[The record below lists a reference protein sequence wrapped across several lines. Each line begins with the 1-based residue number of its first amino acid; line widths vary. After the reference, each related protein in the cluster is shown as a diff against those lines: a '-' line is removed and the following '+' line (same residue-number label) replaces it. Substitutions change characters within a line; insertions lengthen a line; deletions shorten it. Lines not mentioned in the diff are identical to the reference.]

1 MIDEITANI
10 TTINEVPLRSE
21 ESSEIS
27 YRTKVENF
35 LKAVKRFSI
44 ELKTLISQLRL
55 FTNQTNDTTEYI
67 NTARLQSEHARN
79 VAVEAKNRVESLVGD
94 LDHIVY
100 PAGTTYEVEE
110 IDEITAELANMIMQN
125 TANINNI
132 KIEGVNWWVL

>member
-132 KIEGVNWWVL
+132 KIEGVN